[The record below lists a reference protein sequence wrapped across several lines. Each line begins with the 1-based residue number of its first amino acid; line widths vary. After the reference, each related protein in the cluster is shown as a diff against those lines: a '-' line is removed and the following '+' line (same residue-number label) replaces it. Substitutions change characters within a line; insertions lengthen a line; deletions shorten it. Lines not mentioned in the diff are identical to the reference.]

1 MRKINIYDLS
11 TNDVELT
18 ELRKQMIKD
27 EGFPVWL
34 VTVTNAFTNEVESK
48 EIFVTNKA
56 RDEYINSLKSISSIE
71 IELIKIKDVTFLSY
85 KTKEGD
91 E

>member
-34 VTVTNAFTNEVESK
+34 VTVTNTFTNEVESK

-56 RDEYINSLKSISSIE
+56 RDEYINSLRSISSIE

-85 KTKEGD
+85 KTKGD

>member
-34 VTVTNAFTNEVESK
+34 VTVTNTFTNEVESK

-56 RDEYINSLKSISSIE
+56 RDEYINSLRSISSIE